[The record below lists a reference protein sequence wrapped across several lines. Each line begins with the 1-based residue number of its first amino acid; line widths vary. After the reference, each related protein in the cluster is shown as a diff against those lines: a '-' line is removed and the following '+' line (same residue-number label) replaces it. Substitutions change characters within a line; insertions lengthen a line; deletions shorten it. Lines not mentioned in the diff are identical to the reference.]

1 VKVLLTGAGG
11 FVGSHVATELL
22 ARGHE
27 VRAVRRPGKPSEA
40 FAGIA
45 HRVESVELDL
55 FAADAARLDALARG
69 GDLCIHLAW
78 YAVPGKYLA
87 AAENVEC
94 VSGSLRLLRALARN
108 GCRRAVFVGSCF
120 EYEFLPEPL
129 REDGPVQPQSLYAAS
144 KLATRLMGEP
154 LARIDGI
161 EFAWARLFYLFGPFE
176 DRRRLVPYVIDTLLR
191 GEPVEVTQGTQVR
204 DFLHV
209 ADVASALVA
218 IALSKATGVV
228 NVGSARPVTV
238 RQVVSTLDSLIGRPG
253 LVRFG
258 ARPDNPTDP
267 PHVSA
272 DNRKLVEATGWSPAH
287 DLESGLK
294 HTIEWSRAHLV
305 AR

>member
-1 VKVLLTGAGG
+1 MKILLTGAGG

-27 VRAVRRPGKPSEA
+27 VRAVRRPGSASEA

-45 HRVESVELDL
+45 HRVEEVQLDL
-55 FAADAARLDALARG
+55 FGANAASLDPLARG
-69 GDLCIHLAW
+69 VDLCVHLAW

-87 AAENVEC
+87 APENVEC

-120 EYEFLPEPL
+120 EYEFGPEPL

-144 KLATRLMGEP
+144 KLATRLMGEQ

-176 DRRRLVPYVIDTLLR
+176 DRRRLVPYVVDTLLR
-191 GEPVEVTQGTQVR
+191 GESVDVTQGTQVR

-218 IALSKATGVV
+218 LALSQATGVV
-228 NVGSARPVTV
+228 NVGSGRPVTV
-238 RQVVSTLDSLIGRPG
+238 RQVVSTLETLIGRPG

-267 PHVSA
+267 PHVTA
-272 DNRKLVEATGWSPAH
+272 DNRKLVAATGWSPTH
-287 DLESGLK
+287 DLESGLR
-294 HTIEWSRAHLV
+294 HTIDWSRAHLV
-305 AR
+305 ER

>member
-1 VKVLLTGAGG
+1 MKVLLTGAGG
-11 FVGSHVATELL
+11 FVGSHVATEML

-27 VRAVRRPGKPSEA
+27 VRAVRRQGSASEA

-45 HRVESVELDL
+45 HRIEEVQLDL
-55 FAADAARLDALARG
+55 FGADAAHLDHLVRG
-69 GDLCIHLAW
+69 VDLCVHLAW

-87 AAENVEC
+87 APENVEC

-120 EYEFLPEPL
+120 EYEFGPEPL

-144 KLATRLMGEP
+144 KLATRLMGEQ

-176 DRRRLVPYVIDTLLR
+176 DRRRLVPYVVDTLLR
-191 GEPVEVTQGTQVR
+191 GEPVDVTQGTQVR

-218 IALSKATGVV
+218 LALSQATGVV
-228 NVGSARPVTV
+228 NVGSGRPVTV
-238 RQVVSTLDSLIGRPG
+238 RQVVSTLETLIGRRG

-267 PHVSA
+267 PYVCA
-272 DNRKLVEATGWSPAH
+272 DNRKLVAATGWSPVH
-287 DLESGLK
+287 DLESGLRN
-294 HTIEWSRAHLV
+294 TIDWSRAHLV
-305 AR
+305 ER